1 MALKIIINSFEE
13 GKEIPRKF
21 TCDGVDYSPAITWE
35 NLPAETK
42 SIALIVD
49 DPDAPVGDFVHWVIY
64 NVGPKQGSL
73 PENVQKTET
82 LPDGIIQGRNDFGRF
97 GYNGPCPPKGHGFH
111 RYYFT
116 LYALSVAEIPRRRLS
131 KDGLLELM
139 NGNIIEKDSKMGVY
153 RRV

>member
-35 NLPAETK
+35 NLPAGTK

-82 LPDGIIQGRNDFGRF
+82 LPDGIIQGRNDFGSF

>member
-82 LPDGIIQGRNDFGRF
+82 LPDGIIQGRNDFGSF

>member
-35 NLPAETK
+35 NLPAGTK

-116 LYALSVAEIPRRRLS
+116 LYALSVAEIPKRRLS